1 MEIRDRISDII
12 GDSKIDDD
20 ELPDEPTV
28 LVIEDEEGL
37 ADLYTVWLED
47 GNNVKTAYSGK
58 EGLEMLSEEVDVVL
72 LDRRM
77 PEMSGDEVLEELR
90 NRGYDCQVAMV
101 TAVDPDVDI
110 VDMPFDHY
118 ITKPIEKEDVQEAI
132 EKLLEKSRLDDEAQK
147 RQTVQFKKAILQDEV
162 DDEDIK
168 ESEEFAKLEKQ
179 LEGFERNETSNEEIN
194 EFFG

>member
-1 MEIRDRISDII
+1 MEIRNRISDII